1 MRASTSVRGAT
12 RPLLNAARAGPS
24 TPAPPKP
31 RSHAKNT
38 AYLEDGKASGTTLN
52 GLVGLHHKAA
62 SFMRDPSE
70 IHGAFETAF
79 RMYQPEFRSYAQF
92 KAGALRAH
100 GERAPE
106 GLETLAERNPQGAGA
121 RRGLG
126 TDAAPSDYAQL
137 EHDVFRAPRTWT
149 FRRAA
154 HGPELTEREL
164 RVKEA
169 LFGTWER
176 GQDAIPRPG
185 LDGVV
190 DIVKARGTTVKDAA
204 KEWATRDKTD
214 KDTSTE
220 DGM

>member
-1 MRASTSVRGAT
+1 MRASSSVRGAS
-12 RPLLNAARAGPS
+12 RPLFNAARAGPS
-24 TPAPPKP
+24 TPAPKP
-31 RSHAKNT
+31 PSHAKK
-38 AYLEDGKASGTTLN
+38 AYLPNGKAPGATLN
-52 GLVGLHHKAA
+52 GLVSLHHKSA

-79 RMYQPEFRSYAQF
+79 RMYQPEFRSYVQF

-121 RRGLG
+121 RSGLG
-126 TDAAPSDYAQL
+126 TEAAPSDYAQL
-137 EHDVFRAPRTWT
+137 EHDVFRAPRTWS
-149 FRRAA
+149 FRR
-154 HGPELTEREL
+154 GGRPDLTEREL

-176 GQDAIPRPG
+176 GQDAVPRPG

-190 DIVKARGTTVKDAA
+190 DIVKARGTTVEEVA
-204 KEWATRDKTD
+204 KEWAARDKAD

>member
-1 MRASTSVRGAT
+1 MRASTSVRAAS
-12 RPLLNAARAGPS
+12 RPLFNAARAGPS
-24 TPAPPKP
+24 TPTPTAKP
-31 RSHAKNT
+31 RSHAKK
-38 AYLEDGKASGTTLN
+38 AYLAEGKATGTTLN

-70 IHGAFETAF
+70 MHGAFETAF

-92 KAGALRAH
+92 KAGTLRAH
-100 GERAPE
+100 AERAPE

-126 TDAAPSDYAQL
+126 TDAAPSDYAQI

-176 GQDAIPRPG
+176 GQDAVPRPG

-190 DIVKARGTTVKDAA
+190 DIVKARGSTVKETAS
-204 KEWATRDKTD
+204 EWAARDKED